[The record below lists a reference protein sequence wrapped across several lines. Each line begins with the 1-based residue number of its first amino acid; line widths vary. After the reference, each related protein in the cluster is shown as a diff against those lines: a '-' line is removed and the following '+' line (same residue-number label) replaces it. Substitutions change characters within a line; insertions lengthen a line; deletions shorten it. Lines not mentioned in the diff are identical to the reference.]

1 MKLKRIVAIATA
13 AASIMSM
20 NTVAFA
26 DTEGSTE
33 VEIRTEATLVDV
45 TVPSTLPIVFR
56 EDGSNT
62 VPDNYTIQNNS
73 MSAIHL
79 TSVGLDAQGSGW
91 KVIPESMDPTQ
102 FVANTRQILFL
113 VNSKAVAP
121 MLNEPMETGSAR
133 FDPDEVV
140 IEPGQSVT
148 LDFEVYRGS
157 FTVPLENTAAF
168 TMTTTFDFN

>member
-13 AASIMSM
+13 ASSIMSM

-45 TVPSTLPIVFR
+45 TVPSTLPIVFN

-62 VPDNYTIQNNS
+62 VPDNYAIKNNS

-79 TSVGLDAQGSGW
+79 SGVTLDAQGSGW
-91 KVIPESMDPTQ
+91 KVIPESMDPSK
-102 FVANTRQILFL
+102 FIANTRQILFL
-113 VNSKAVAP
+113 VNSKAVTP